1 MRTSRANHA
10 LSGWICGS
18 CKNRFQASRSQR
30 RTNSTSTRKARLPD
44 TPARTRFAPSPTG
57 NLHLGSI
64 RTALFNYLLARRTKG
79 QFLLRIEDTDQKRT
93 IPGAEERLFE
103 DLQWAGLQWDEGP
116 LVGGPY
122 GPYRQSERTQLYQE
136 HVKPLLQNGKAYRCF
151 CSAER
156 IKSFNEARHA
166 EGLPLGYDRK
176 CTHIP
181 LEEAEDRVHNG
192 ESHVIRFLVPKE
204 YPRYHDL
211 VYGKS
216 GHGSNKTKKLL
227 LESPVYDDPILLKS
241 DGFPT
246 YHFANIVDDHLM
258 KITHVV
264 RGSEWM
270 TSTPLHI
277 ALYEAF
283 AWVPPEYA
291 HVPLL
296 VDKTGA
302 KLSKRNADT
311 DIASFRACGIFPEAL
326 TNFTALLGWSHQ
338 GKNDVMD
345 LAELSETFDLKITKG
360 NTIVSFEKLAF
371 LQERHALRRISA
383 GGAPLDQIVRDVA
396 VALLERYG
404 AAKVMAFLGP
414 RRLEDVIRCML
425 QSTRSGWVNA
435 TTFAE
440 WAGIFLKDLPR
451 LTVSEDVSTA
461 AEIRTAASTLLLTP
475 AAQWTTR
482 TNRANLESLEF
493 GPDPSKSPPLEPET
507 DPLVISKANKK
518 AKSALYHW
526 LRWALLNGAAGPGIP
541 DTMEILGRDICVQ
554 RIQAAVL
561 LCRDAATARDRPA
574 VSVRVAKGTVAKD
587 GQQVEWTEYKTE
599 SKL

>member
-1 MRTSRANHA
+1 MRISRANHA
-10 LSGWICGS
+10 LSGWICNS
-18 CKNRFQASRSQR
+18 CKHRFQASQAR
-30 RTNSTSTRKARLPD
+30 RTNSTNTRKARLPD

-103 DLQWAGLQWDEGP
+103 DLQWAGLHWNDGP
-116 LVGGPY
+116 LVGGSY

-176 CTHIP
+176 CKHVA
-181 LEEAEDRVHNG
+181 LAEAEDRAHNG

-211 VYGKS
+211 IYGKS

-258 KITHVV
+258 KITHVI

-283 AWVPPEYA
+283 AWAPPEYA

-311 DIASFRACGIFPEAL
+311 DIASFRARGIFPEAL

-360 NTIVSFEKLAF
+360 NTIVSFEKTGVPA
-371 LQERHALRRISA
+371 RTTRSATDYRRRRATGPDGSRCCRGSIREVWRCK
-383 GGAPLDQIVRDVA
+383 GDGTPRIPTTRGRDPLHVA
-396 VALLERYG
+396 EHTIR
-404 AAKVMAFLGP
+404 LGECYHICRMGRNLP
-414 RRLEDVIRCML
+414 RRPPPIDCVRRCIYCAGNSHCGIDTTPNADGAMDDADT
-425 QSTRSGWVNA
+425 SCESG
-435 TTFAE
+435 
-440 WAGIFLKDLPR
+440 
-451 LTVSEDVSTA
+451 
-461 AEIRTAASTLLLTP
+461 
-475 AAQWTTR
+475 
-482 TNRANLESLEF
+482 
-493 GPDPSKSPPLEPET
+493 KS
-507 DPLVISKANKK
+507 
-518 AKSALYHW
+518 
-526 LRWALLNGAAGPGIP
+526 
-541 DTMEILGRDICVQ
+541 
-554 RIQAAVL
+554 
-561 LCRDAATARDRPA
+561 
-574 VSVRVAKGTVAKD
+574 
-587 GQQVEWTEYKTE
+587 
-599 SKL
+599 

>member
-1 MRTSRANHA
+1 MRVSRAKQA
-10 LSGWICGS
+10 FSGWICNS
-18 CKNRFQASRSQR
+18 CKNRFQASQAQR

-93 IPGAEERLFE
+93 IPGAEEQLFE

-116 LVGGPY
+116 LIGGPY

-156 IKSFNEARHA
+156 IKSFNESRHA

-176 CTHIP
+176 CKHIP
-181 LEEAEDRVHNG
+181 LAEAEDRAHNG

-211 VYGKS
+211 IYGKS

-227 LESPVYDDPILLKS
+227 LELSVYDDPILLKS

-258 KITHVV
+258 KITHVI

-270 TSTPLHI
+270 TSTPLHV

-283 AWVPPEYA
+283 AWAPPEYA

-302 KLSKRNADT
+302 KLSKRNADA
-311 DIASFRACGIFPEAL
+311 DIASFRDRGIFPEAL

-383 GGAPLDQIVRDVA
+383 GGTPLDQMVRDVA
-396 VALLERYG
+396 LALLESYG
-404 AAKVMAFLGP
+404 AAKVMAFLGS
-414 RRLEDVIRCML
+414 RRLEDVIRYML

-435 TTFAE
+435 TTFAK
-440 WAGIFLKDLPR
+440 WAGIFLEDLPR

-461 AEIRTAASTLLLTP
+461 PEIRTAASTLLLTP

-482 TNRANLESLEF
+482 THRANLESLEL
-493 GPDPSKSPPLEPET
+493 GIEPSKSPTLESET
-507 DPLVISKANKK
+507 DPTTASKANKK

-541 DTMEILGRDICVQ
+541 ETMEILGRDICVQ

-561 LCRDAATARDRPA
+561 LSRDAATARDRPA
-574 VSVRVAKGTVAKD
+574 VSVRVAKGTAAKE
-587 GQQVEWTEYKTE
+587 GKEREWTEHKSE
-599 SKL
+599 LKL

>member
-1 MRTSRANHA
+1 MRISRANHA
-10 LSGWICGS
+10 LSGWICNS
-18 CKNRFQASRSQR
+18 CKHRFQASQAR

-44 TPARTRFAPSPTG
+44 SPARTRFAPSPTG

-93 IPGAEERLFE
+93 IPGAEEQLFE

-156 IKSFNEARHA
+156 IKSFNESRHA

-176 CTHIP
+176 CKHIP
-181 LEEAEDRVHNG
+181 LAEAEDRAHNG

-211 VYGKS
+211 IYGKS

-258 KITHVV
+258 KITHVI

-283 AWVPPEYA
+283 AWAPPEYA

-311 DIASFRACGIFPEAL
+311 DIASFRARGIFPEAL

-371 LQERHALRRISA
+371 LQERHALRRITA
-383 GGAPLDQIVRDVA
+383 GGAPLDQMVRDVA

-404 AAKVMAFLGP
+404 AAKVMAFLGS
-414 RRLEDVIRCML
+414 RRLEDVIRYML

-440 WAGIFLKDLPR
+440 WAGIFLADLPR

-461 AEIRTAASTLLLTP
+461 PEIRTAASTLLLTP
-475 AAQWTTR
+475 VEQWTTR
-482 TNRANLESLEF
+482 THRANLESLEL
-493 GPDPSKSPPLEPET
+493 GIEPSKSPTLESET
-507 DPLVISKANKK
+507 DPTTASKANKK

-541 DTMEILGRDICVQ
+541 ETMEILGRDICVQ

-561 LCRDAATARDRPA
+561 LSRDAATARDKPA
-574 VSVRVAKGTVAKD
+574 ISVRVAKGTAAKE
-587 GQQVEWTEYKTE
+587 GKEREWTEHKSE
-599 SKL
+599 LKL